1 MEMREYYQS
10 SKWAEK
16 RNARLKIDGFKCAK
30 CGFTRALEIHHINY
44 ERFGDEDVSRD
55 LITLCK
61 KCHQEVEEQK
71 RRINPVVKAE
81 HHKVYL
87 AGKITC
93 NGWRENFGDY
103 RNNGYSQSLLW
114 LDVKNDLSRREYDVN
129 DNLIITGPFFI
140 SCDHGCYHGKNTHGV
155 GLNKFVE
162 YEDGTID
169 WYGCCG
175 SGEKPPCTE
184 EEVLNICKSQIDRA
198 EIVFAYIDCRDC
210 FGTLAEIGY
219 AHAKGKTIII
229 KFKDDDLERDMWFIS
244 KMQQKTTDVS
254 DWWIHEQLISKIK
267 ED

>member
-30 CGFTRALEIHHINY
+30 CGFTRALEVHHINY

-71 RRINPVVKAE
+71 RRINPVIKRE
-81 HHKVYL
+81 HHSVYL
-87 AGKITC
+87 AGKISC
-93 NGWRENFGDY
+93 GGWRNVMFSEY
-103 RNNGYSQSLLW
+103 RDHSVGKLTIAEIDPLPINESLT
-114 LDVKNDLSRREYDVN
+114 
-129 DNLIITGPFFI
+129 ITGPFFI
-140 SCDHGCYHGKNTHGV
+140 SCDHGCYHGDGLHGV
-155 GLNKFVE
+155 GAWEGDLDDLMFRNHGVP
-162 YEDGTID
+162 TD
-169 WYGCCG
+169 WPGCG
-175 SGEKPPCTE
+175 DLGFSKRK
-184 EEVLNICKSQIDRA
+184 VVNLCKKQIDEA
-198 EIVFAYIDCRDC
+198 EIVFVYIDCRDC

-219 AHAKGKTIII
+219 AHAKGKSIII

-244 KMQQKTTDVS
+244 KMQQKKTDVS
-254 DWWIHEQLISKIK
+254 DWWIREQLISKIK